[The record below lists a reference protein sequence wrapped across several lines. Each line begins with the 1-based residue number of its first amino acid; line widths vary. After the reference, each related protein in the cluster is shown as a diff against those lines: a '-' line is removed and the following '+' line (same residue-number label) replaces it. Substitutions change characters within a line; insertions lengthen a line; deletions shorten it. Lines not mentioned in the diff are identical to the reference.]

1 MGLAAARRARAL
13 SSWPEQS
20 FREHEQT
27 QRPRQ
32 QSEDHDW
39 DCQDRTRPL
48 RPQMVHGARAT
59 SKTGHTTHQTA
70 SGHDVTLSGTPC
82 HVTGRPRKSE
92 SGSDPRKSPQPDLS
106 QPRQS
111 KGAQL
116 TPESKRAQLPPSQE
130 GGSSRVTLAPRS
142 QDPPSPA
149 EEQEGGEEAPQEPM
163 WETPSDFSARPRPSE
178 GREDGS
184 GEGER
189 HPASKEAEAEGG
201 MGGGPGEGQSL
212 KGETYDAYYRS
223 VSSKMLPTARPT
235 NPYKC
240 HKLRQM

>member
-1 MGLAAARRARAL
+1 
-13 SSWPEQS
+13 
-20 FREHEQT
+20 
-27 QRPRQ
+27 
-32 QSEDHDW
+32 
-39 DCQDRTRPL
+39 
-48 RPQMVHGARAT
+48 MVHGARAT

-92 SGSDPRKSPQPDLS
+92 SGSDSRKSPQPDLS
-106 QPRQS
+106 QPRQRSRPREGQS

-116 TPESKRAQLPPSQE
+116 TPESKRAQLPPPQE

-142 QDPPSPA
+142 QDPTPPPFPLSCRRA
-149 EEQEGGEEAPQEPM
+149 RGWRGGTTRANVG
-163 WETPSDFSARPRPSE
+163 DFSTRPRPSE
-178 GREDGS
+178 GREEGS
-184 GEGER
+184 GEGKW
-189 HPASKEAEAEGG
+189 HPASEEAEAEGG

-212 KGETYDAYYRS
+212 KGDTYDAYYRS
-223 VSSKMLPTARPT
+223 VSSKTLPTARPT